1 MAIWLHYLEVFLYA
15 ATPFFPDLVIG
26 GDPKKVNFNC
36 FWRNKLV
43 IQVWVTL
50 RAKVKVKV

>member
-1 MAIWLHYLEVFLYA
+1 ML

-26 GDPKKVNFNC
+26 SEEKKVKLNYVFGGNP
-36 FWRNKLV
+36 LV
-43 IQVWVTL
+43 IQVWVIL